1 MQLHRRRHPE
11 FDEARLYEY
20 PSHLRE
26 AIEGMPCAPGV
37 YIFHGAEGDLPLYI
51 GKSVNLRSRLLA
63 HLRNPDEARLL
74 RQTLRISHVRT
85 AGEIGAL
92 LLEARLIKQQHPL
105 LNQKLRRNRQLCSLR
120 VQEGGLPEVVY
131 SKDLNFAT
139 APDLYGLYAS
149 RHAALESRK
158 RAVNPY

>member
-11 FDEARLYEY
+11 FDEARVYEY

-37 YIFHGAEGDLPLYI
+37 YIFHGTEGDLPLYI

-74 RQTLRISHVRT
+74 RRPCESAMSAPPVRS
-85 AGEIGAL
+85 A
-92 LLEARLIKQQHPL
+92 HC
-105 LNQKLRRNRQLCSLR
+105 CS
-120 VQEGGLPEVVY
+120 
-131 SKDLNFAT
+131 
-139 APDLYGLYAS
+139 
-149 RHAALESRK
+149 K
-158 RAVNPY
+158 RA